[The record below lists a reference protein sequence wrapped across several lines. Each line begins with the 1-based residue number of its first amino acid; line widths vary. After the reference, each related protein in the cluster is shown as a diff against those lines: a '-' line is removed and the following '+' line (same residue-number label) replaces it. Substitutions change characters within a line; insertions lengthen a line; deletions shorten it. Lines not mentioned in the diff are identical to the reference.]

1 MGRQIT
7 CDNCG
12 TIFKFEV
19 VKDAISCP
27 VCGQNWEDETASDI
41 IDENKVQ
48 MWYTSYRE
56 PGTFDITDTGDVYCT
71 CKKCNDNNPFP
82 YEYFEE
88 FKEEYVKLK
97 DNTELEC
104 YDCGES
110 ITYPYFTKRP
120 KDYISPREKAR
131 WITDLENKPTCPICG
146 SQNVEKISLTNKAI
160 SAVTWGVLAAGHVS
174 KTYRCKN
181 CKAKF

>member
-48 MWYTSYRE
+48 MWYTSTIKPNE
-56 PGTFDITDTGDVYCT
+56 NGDGGSGMVFGC
-71 CKKCNDNNPFP
+71 CKKCNRNQVWP
-82 YEYFEE
+82 YSIFEDTTN
-88 FKEEYVKLK
+88 KYIKLK
-97 DNTELEC
+97 ENIELTC
-104 YDCGES
+104 QDCGES